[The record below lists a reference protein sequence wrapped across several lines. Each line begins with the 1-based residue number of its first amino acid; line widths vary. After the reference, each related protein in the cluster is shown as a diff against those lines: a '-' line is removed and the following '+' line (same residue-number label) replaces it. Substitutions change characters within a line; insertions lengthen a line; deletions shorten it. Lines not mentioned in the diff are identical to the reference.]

1 MKLSSLLEK
10 ISYTLLKGSIE
21 TEIKDIKYDSRKVE
35 KDDIYVALV
44 GYNSDGHDY
53 VKDAINNGANTILIS
68 KIMDIK
74 EDINVIKVDDT
85 RISLSYLSK
94 AYFNNPDEE
103 LTLIG
108 VTGTTGKTT
117 TTHMIKDILNNM
129 GFPCG
134 LIGSIGIKY
143 ADKII
148 HTNNTTPESYEVF
161 KYLKEMCDSGIKYV
175 TMECSSQAFKLNRL
189 AGIIFDIGV
198 LTNITTD
205 HIGPGEHESWDEY
218 VACKNKLFLNSKTIV
233 VNNDSL
239 HLDKVL
245 KGAEVKIL
253 TYGITNAAD
262 INTENI
268 KLVNEANFFGSEFTT
283 TGLIKDTFKTSIPG
297 EFNVYNS
304 LCALSVIN
312 ALGLDISK
320 AKDALANV
328 KVRGRMETALV
339 TSKFKVLIDYAHTE
353 DGMKELV
360 KTLRAYNPTRLISIF
375 GGGGNRPKER
385 RYNLGEI
392 IGGSS
397 DLCIITEDNPRFESI
412 ESINKDIKVGLDKVN
427 AKYIEIE
434 DRKDAI
440 EYAIANAQEGDLI
453 LLVGKGHEEYQDVKG
468 IKHHFSELEV
478 IEEIKNKLN
487 LGE

>member
-1 MKLSSLLEK
+1 MKLSSLLKK

-35 KDDIYVALV
+35 KGDIYVALI

-53 VKDAINNGANTILIS
+53 VKDAIKNGANTIVIS
-68 KIMDIK
+68 KIMNIK
-74 EDINVIKVDDT
+74 DDINVIKVDDT
-85 RISLSYLSK
+85 RIALAYLSK

-103 LTLIG
+103 LIMIG

-129 GFPCG
+129 GSTCG

-143 ADKII
+143 GDKII

-161 KYLKEMCDSGIKYV
+161 KYLKEMQDSDIKYV

-189 AGIIFDIGV
+189 AGIIFDVGV

-218 VACKNKLFLNSKTIV
+218 VSCKNKMFLNSKV
-233 VNNDSL
+233 VVSNNDSNN
-239 HLDKVL
+239 LDKVL
-245 KGAEVKIL
+245 KNVEVPII
-253 TYGITNAAD
+253 TYGIKNDAD
-262 INTENI
+262 IKVNNI
-268 KLVNEANFFGSEFTT
+268 KLINETNFLGSEFQI
-283 TGLIKDTFKTSIPG
+283 TGLINDMFKISIPG

-304 LCALSVIN
+304 LCALAVIQ
-312 ALGLDISK
+312 ALNLDASK
-320 AKDALANV
+320 AKVALERV
-328 KVRGRMETALV
+328 KVRGRMEVALV
-339 TSKFKVLIDYAHTE
+339 TPKFKVLIDYAHTE

-360 KTLRAYNPTRLISIF
+360 KTLKAYNPTRLVSIF

-397 DLCIITEDNPRFESI
+397 DLCIITEDNPRFENI

-434 DRKDAI
+434 NRAHAI
-440 EYAIANAQEGDLI
+440 EYAIENAEDGDLI

-468 IKHHFSELEV
+468 EKIHFSEIEV
-478 IEEIKNKLN
+478 IDELKKRLN
-487 LGE
+487 L

>member
-1 MKLSSLLEK
+1 MKLNDLIK
-10 ISYTLLKGSIE
+10 NISYTLLKGNLD
-21 TEIKDIKYDSRKVE
+21 TEINDIKYDSRKVA
-35 KDDIYVALV
+35 KNDIYVALV
-44 GYNSDGHDY
+44 GYNNDGHNY
-53 VKDAINNGANTILIS
+53 IKDAIKNGATTIVIS

-85 RISLSYLSK
+85 RVALAYLSK

-103 LTLIG
+103 LTMIG

-117 TTHMIKDILNNM
+117 TTHMIKEMLNHI
-129 GFPCG
+129 GLSCG

-143 ADKII
+143 KDIII
-148 HTNNTTPESYEVF
+148 HTDNTTPESYEIYKNLRV
-161 KYLKEMCDSGIKYV
+161 MANIGITHV

-198 LTNITTD
+198 LTNLATD

-218 VACKNKLFLNSKTIV
+218 VSCKNKLFLNSKIV
-233 VNNDSL
+233 VSNNDSM

-245 KGAEVKIL
+245 KGVEVPII
-253 TYGITNAAD
+253 TYGIKNASD
-262 INTENI
+262 IKVKEI
-268 KLVNEANFFGSEFTT
+268 SLINEKSFFGSEFTT
-283 TGLIKDTFKTSIPG
+283 TGLIDDTFKISIPG

-304 LCALSVIN
+304 LCSLAVMKALN
-312 ALGLDISK
+312 LETGK
-320 AKDALANV
+320 MKDALINV
-328 KVRGRMETALV
+328 KVRGRMEIALI

-360 KTLRAYNPTRLISIF
+360 KTLRAYNPKRLISVF

-397 DLCIITEDNPRFESI
+397 DLCIITEDNPRFQSI
-412 ESINKDIKVGLDKVN
+412 ESINSDIKVGLDKVN

-440 EYAIANAQEGDLI
+440 EYAINNAENGDLI

-468 IKHHFSELEV
+468 EKKYFSELEV
-478 IEEIKNKLN
+478 IKEIKNKMN
-487 LGE
+487 LEE